1 MLRKTLLAASF
12 AALFATGAMNVA
24 NGTSAALSDRGWI
37 SLTYKTTF

>member
-1 MLRKTLLAASF
+1 
-12 AALFATGAMNVA
+12 MNVA